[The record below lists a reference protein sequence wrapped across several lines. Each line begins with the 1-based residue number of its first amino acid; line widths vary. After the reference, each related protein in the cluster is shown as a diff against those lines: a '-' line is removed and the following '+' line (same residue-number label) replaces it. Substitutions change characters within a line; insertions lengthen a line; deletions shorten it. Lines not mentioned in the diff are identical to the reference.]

1 MTTTEIIEALAYP
14 GETFPQQA
22 VEEAVADREAVI
34 PELLRILNAATGSIG
49 EIAEQDD
56 YMGHI
61 FAMFLLA
68 QFREPQAYQPLIN
81 LVFGESMYVDEAL
94 GDIITEDLGKMLA
107 CVCNGDISLICEL
120 IENPNVNEYVRSA
133 GLDALVIL
141 VAHGIKTREEIMEY
155 FLSLFQ
161 GKLERE
167 YGFIWGSLVSHCC
180 DIYAFEA
187 AEEIER
193 AFADEIVETELI
205 TRKDVKCSLEQDKEK
220 TLELLINEPNYKLID
235 DTAAEVS
242 QWHCF
247 QPAPK
252 PAKVSAIEQFGK
264 PVEART
270 QPKVGRNEP
279 CPCGSGKKYKKCCG
293 A

>member
-1 MTTTEIIEALAYP
+1 MTTNEIIEALAYP
-14 GETFPQQA
+14 GEVFPQQA

-34 PELLRILNAATGSIG
+34 PELLRVLNAAISSIA
-49 EIAEQDD
+49 EIAAQDD

-68 QFREPQAYQPLIN
+68 QFREEQAYQPLIN
-81 LVFGESMYVDEAL
+81 LVSGEPMYVDEAL
-94 GDIITEDLGKMLA
+94 GDVITEDLGKMLA
-107 CVCNGDISLICEL
+107 CVCNGDISLICGM
-120 IENPNVNEYVRSA
+120 IEDPNVTEYVRSA

-141 VAHGIKTREEIMEY
+141 VARGIKTREEIMEY

-167 YGFIWGSLVSHCC
+167 HGFIWGSLVCHCC
-180 DIYAFEA
+180 DIYALEA
-187 AEEIER
+187 ADEIER
-193 AFADEIVETELI
+193 AFTDNIVETELV
-205 TRKDVKCSLEQDKEK
+205 TRKDVKRSLAQSKEK
-220 TLELLINEPNYKLID
+220 TLELLVNEPNCKLID
-235 DTAAEVS
+235 DTALEMS
-242 QWHCF
+242 QWPCF

-252 PAKVSAIEQFGK
+252 STKVSAIEQFGK